1 MAPEAPA
8 VGLGKVLE
16 LLAPH
21 SHVLAVFDGEFDVA
35 LERSAAFCRVVA
47 LGQATLADGAE
58 HGNEAHASKLT
69 RNSHQLVKTAEDLE
83 HAANAWR
90 LGELD

>member
-1 MAPEAPA
+1 MKLRLFPQEPAGLNLLSEMARQI
-8 VGLGKVLE
+8 
-16 LLAPH
+16 
-21 SHVLAVFDGEFDVA
+21 VLAT
-35 LERSAAFCRVVA
+35 
-47 LGQATLADGAE
+47 ATLAEILGVPAAE

-69 RNSHQLVKTAEDLE
+69 RNSHQVVKTAEDLE

>member
-1 MAPEAPA
+1 
-8 VGLGKVLE
+8 
-16 LLAPH
+16 
-21 SHVLAVFDGEFDVA
+21 
-35 LERSAAFCRVVA
+35 VVA